1 MDADRAIE
9 LLRQRRLVWRAEV
22 AAPLEGQPLLLQDL
36 RRLVVR
42 HARERALHLL
52 ELAGV
57 ALENLQFLLPA
68 LEHALDDR
76 DDEPLG
82 QLHHVVERRIRDF
95 GLDHPELGQVTAGL
109 GLLGAERRTEAVGP
123 PERHR
128 VGLVI
133 ELSALREVRRLVVE
147 VLHRKE
153 RRRAFARRRRED
165 RRIGEDEAAVVEEVA
180 HGVDDF
186 VANPQDRLLA
196 RRADPQVA
204 AIHQV
209 VDAVLLRRDGIVL
222 RLGHD
227 LEAADVELEA
237 AGRPGVGAGGACHRE
252 RALLRQMVGA
262 AEGFLADGGLRHDAL
277 DEPGAVAQRQEMNLA
292 ARPAVVQPAAERDGF
307 AGVRGNV
314 FDVDVHA

>member
-1 MDADRAIE
+1 M
-9 LLRQRRLVWRAEV
+9 
-22 AAPLEGQPLLLQDL
+22 
-36 RRLVVR
+36 
-42 HARERALHLL
+42 
-52 ELAGV
+52 
-57 ALENLQFLLPA
+57 
-68 LEHALDDR
+68 
-76 DDEPLG
+76 
-82 QLHHVVERRIRDF
+82 
-95 GLDHPELGQVTAGL
+95 TAGL
-109 GLLGAERRTEAVGP
+109 GLLGAERRTETVGP

-133 ELSALREVRRLVVE
+133 ELSALREVGSLVVE

-153 RRRAFARRRRED
+153 RRGAFARRRRED

-186 VANPQDRLLA
+186 VANPQDRLLP
-196 RRADPQVA
+196 RRADPQVP

-227 LEAADVELEA
+227 LEAADIELEA

-252 RALLRQMVGA
+252 RGFLRQMIGA
-262 AEGFLADGGLRHDAL
+262 AERFLAHGGLGHHAL
-277 DEPGAVAQRQEMNLA
+277 DEPGAVAQREEMNLA
-292 ARPAVVQPAAERDGF
+292 ARPAVVQPAAEGDGF